1 MSAET
6 SMDENK
12 FDRVVENVVRGGTYG
27 ALAGAA
33 AALLLFSE
41 SEPPHPPPP
50 TPGPLRSAP
59 LTKSLPPRRDANPV
73 ARHLA
78 DRSFSDCFLHP
89 AGHPS
94 SRSCVFTFGLG
105 CGMGAA
111 YSDAAKDFGA
121 LFEGVKREA

>member
-50 TPGPLRSAP
+50 TPGPLRSAHEKP
-59 LTKSLPPRRDANPV
+59 S
-73 ARHLA
+73 
-78 DRSFSDCFLHP
+78 
-89 AGHPS
+89 PS
-94 SRSCVFTFGLG
+94 SRREP
-105 CGMGAA
+105 CGPTL
-111 YSDAAKDFGA
+111 S
-121 LFEGVKREA
+121 

>member
-41 SEPPHPPPP
+41 CPSLPHPHPHP
-50 TPGPLRSAP
+50 PGPLRSAHEKP
-59 LTKSLPPRRDANPV
+59 S
-73 ARHLA
+73 
-78 DRSFSDCFLHP
+78 
-89 AGHPS
+89 PS
-94 SRSCVFTFGLG
+94 SR
-105 CGMGAA
+105 
-111 YSDAAKDFGA
+111 
-121 LFEGVKREA
+121 REPGGPTLS

>member
-41 SEPPHPPPP
+41 SHPHPHPHPP
-50 TPGPLRSAP
+50 GPLCSAHEEP
-59 LTKSLPPRRDANPV
+59 S
-73 ARHLA
+73 
-78 DRSFSDCFLHP
+78 
-89 AGHPS
+89 PS
-94 SRSCVFTFGLG
+94 SRRKP
-105 CGMGAA
+105 CGPTL
-111 YSDAAKDFGA
+111 S
-121 LFEGVKREA
+121 

>member
-41 SEPPHPPPP
+41 CPSLPHPHPHPRP
-50 TPGPLRSAP
+50 VRSAP
-59 LTKSLPPRRDANPV
+59 LTKSLPPPRDANPV

>member
-41 SEPPHPPPP
+41 SQSPP
-50 TPGPLRSAP
+50 TPTRPVRSAP
-59 LTKSLPPRRDANPV
+59 LTKSLPPPRDANPV
-73 ARHLA
+73 APHLA
-78 DRSFSDCFLHP
+78 DR
-89 AGHPS
+89 
-94 SRSCVFTFGLG
+94 
-105 CGMGAA
+105 
-111 YSDAAKDFGA
+111 
-121 LFEGVKREA
+121 

>member
-41 SEPPHPPPP
+41 SEPPHLPPP
-50 TPGPLRSAP
+50 TPGPLRSAHEKP
-59 LTKSLPPRRDANPV
+59 S
-73 ARHLA
+73 
-78 DRSFSDCFLHP
+78 
-89 AGHPS
+89 PS
-94 SRSCVFTFGLG
+94 SRREP
-105 CGMGAA
+105 CGPTL
-111 YSDAAKDFGA
+111 S
-121 LFEGVKREA
+121 

>member
-41 SEPPHPPPP
+41 SKSPPPP
-50 TPGPLRSAP
+50 ARSAHEKP
-59 LTKSLPPRRDANPV
+59 S
-73 ARHLA
+73 
-78 DRSFSDCFLHP
+78 
-89 AGHPS
+89 PS
-94 SRSCVFTFGLG
+94 SR
-105 CGMGAA
+105 
-111 YSDAAKDFGA
+111 
-121 LFEGVKREA
+121 REPGSPTLS

>member
-1 MSAET
+1 
-6 SMDENK
+6 MDENK

-33 AALLLFSE
+33 AALLLF
-41 SEPPHPPPP
+41 
-50 TPGPLRSAP
+50 R
-59 LTKSLPPRRDANPV
+59 
-73 ARHLA
+73 
-78 DRSFSDCFLHP
+78 
-89 AGHPS
+89 HPS

>member
-41 SEPPHPPPP
+41 SHPHPHPP
-50 TPGPLRSAP
+50 GPLCSAHEEP
-59 LTKSLPPRRDANPV
+59 S
-73 ARHLA
+73 
-78 DRSFSDCFLHP
+78 
-89 AGHPS
+89 PS
-94 SRSCVFTFGLG
+94 SRREP
-105 CGMGAA
+105 CGPTL
-111 YSDAAKDFGA
+111 S
-121 LFEGVKREA
+121 